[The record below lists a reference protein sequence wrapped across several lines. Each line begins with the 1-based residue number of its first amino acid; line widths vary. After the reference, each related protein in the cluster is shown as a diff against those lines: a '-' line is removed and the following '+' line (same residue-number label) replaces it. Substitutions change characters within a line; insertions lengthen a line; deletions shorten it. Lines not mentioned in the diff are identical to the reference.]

1 MVKSNPEKK
10 LFSYLKSNFSKNDYV
25 KIDKTFVPKHSSNSL
40 NRFYNEKILCFSR
53 LKVSN
58 TESIYY
64 FAIKN
69 DKMFIPKFILKYNK
83 NSLSSTIIRFN
94 KEDLYILIH
103 LEKNSIA
110 YNKIKEIFTLK
121 FATKSKKSNL
131 YYINLGN
138 LNSEN
143 LINNIEYLFNNF
155 KFDNNLENNYLY
167 IIDIDDFD
175 ELSTDDCVDDTVV
188 SSFDDLVAE
197 DNKND
202 DVDDVIVPNSED
214 NTNNSVYLLE
224 FNLNTFRIKEII
236 KNLNL
241 SENDKNELNN
251 YIFIKNEFGDYE
263 FSENIPKKWNITK
276 TFDILIFSLY
286 SSQSNDLSI
295 ILKDINDYLNS
306 GEIFPLNDDMVN
318 YEKEK
323 ALNFE
328 KYSQERMHNDNN
340 SDNVEYIQE
349 NESNNRNILEVSE
362 DEISDELFVGN
373 VDRFYMNLSYE
384 DTDRLYDEY
393 IFDDDSENMLSE
405 DNVLIDGTEEL
416 MEKDYDLEKN
426 SIESEEYTSEDQ
438 NKNFE
443 FNIDLTE
450 DLIDEIISFMFISMS
465 EFAADNLNDEEKN
478 KLISDL
484 ESYTSNLI
492 FKFSTKNFEN
502 EERSHLIEKI
512 KSDINEGI
520 VYGDI
525 SKIVSYYFDLYSD
538 LKNNYL
544 SNLYWDEFIESESY
558 KKYLDFYDID
568 DVDANKIIKKIED
581 EIGENEIVMDEIQ
594 TKFKIY
600 LKGFESKK
608 EQYKILNSF
617 KNKCSFYSREYNLTD
632 NELNKIHDLIK
643 DKIDNNYGVMNSVQ
657 FYWKKEIEN
666 QLFINQSEA
675 RRKLSSFS
683 INQLKTLLN
692 LDDDECEIVL
702 DNAGRLIY
710 ENKLRSDEINEE
722 YLIKLSKEI

>member
-1 MVKSNPEKK
+1 MVKINPEKK
-10 LFSYLKSNFSKNDYV
+10 LFSYLKSHFSKNDYV

-40 NRFYNEKILCFSR
+40 NRFYNERSMCFSR

-64 FAIKN
+64 FALKN
-69 DKMFIPKFILKYNK
+69 DEMFIPKILLKYNK
-83 NSLSSTIIRFN
+83 NSISSTIIRFN
-94 KEDLYILIH
+94 KEDLYISIH
-103 LEKNSIA
+103 LEKNSSA
-110 YNKIKEIFTLK
+110 YNKIKKVFPLK

-138 LNSEN
+138 FNSED
-143 LINNIEYLFNNF
+143 LINNIEYLFSNF

-167 IIDIDDFD
+167 IIDIED
-175 ELSTDDCVDDTVV
+175 
-188 SSFDDLVAE
+188 FDDLSVA
-197 DNKND
+197 DGVD
-202 DVDDVIVPNSED
+202 DIVVSGFDDLSADDVIVASSED
-214 NTNNSVYLLE
+214 RNNNYVSLLE
-224 FNLNTFRIKEII
+224 FNLNAFKIKEII
-236 KNLNL
+236 KNINL

-251 YIFIKNEFGDYE
+251 YIFIRNESEDYG
-263 FSENIPKKWNITK
+263 FSENIPEKWNITK

-286 SSQSNDLSI
+286 SSKSNDLSI
-295 ILKDINDYLNS
+295 ILKDIDDNLNS
-306 GEIFPLNDDMVN
+306 GEIFPLNDDIIN
-318 YEKEK
+318 YEDEN

-328 KYSQERMHNDNN
+328 KFSYERIPIDNN
-340 SDNVEYIQE
+340 SDNIEYIQE
-349 NESNNRNILEVSE
+349 NESNNRILEVSE

-373 VDRFYMNLSYE
+373 VDRFYMNLSYG

-393 IFDDDSENMLSE
+393 IFYEDNSENILSE
-405 DNVLIDGTEEL
+405 DDVLIDETEEL
-416 MEKDYDLEKN
+416 IEEDYDLEKN
-426 SIESEEYTSEDQ
+426 SIESEKYTSEEQTND
-438 NKNFE
+438 FE
-443 FNIDLTE
+443 FNMDLTG
-450 DLIDEIISFMFISMS
+450 DVIDEIISFIVISMS
-465 EFAADNLNDEEKN
+465 EFAAGNLDDEEKN
-478 KLISDL
+478 KLISEL

-492 FKFSTKNFEN
+492 FKFSTKNFDD

-525 SKIVSYYFDLYSD
+525 SKIVSYYFDLYSE

-544 SNLYWDEFIESESY
+544 SYCYWDEFIESESY
-558 KKYLDFYDID
+558 KNYLDFYDID
-568 DVDANKIIKKIED
+568 EADAKKIIKKIED

-608 EQYKILNSF
+608 QQYKKLNAL
-617 KNKCSFYSREYNLTD
+617 KNKSSFYSRKYNLTED
-632 NELNKIHDLIK
+632 ELSKIHNLIK
-643 DKIDNNYGVMNSVQ
+643 DKIDNTYGVMNSIE

-666 QLFINQSEA
+666 QLYINQSEA

-692 LDDDECEIVL
+692 LDEDKCEIVL